1 MKKSDIASLIV
12 YALMLVALFL
22 TFYFGARPALLE
34 GPFSGDNSFA
44 SIGVALGAILGSFI
58 VGSLFLELGHYLG
71 AKVGKYEIVLFNFIG
86 FTVLKVNGK
95 KKFKFKGPDGLI
107 SETRVTP
114 KFNENGEC
122 ISKPKAMLWFGNL
135 FLAALIIVSVVIY
148 ILYQPKRD
156 SAISPVALM
165 CAVSF
170 GALLFYNFLPI
181 ELDNK
186 TDGAALKIVSKP
198 ANVEAY
204 NESLRVA
211 ACEVTGENP
220 GEVKTFNDITSYI
233 ANINLITAYNRLAE
247 DDFEGALKIF
257 NQILDSED
265 KISENLRLEMIAQ
278 KLYILIYLNNI
289 EKAKKFYEDLAPEDK
304 RYISNSNKLVF
315 IRTYVLI
322 SGTLDPA
329 ESEVQYATSKA
340 DRAYK
345 RVDALKKD
353 VEAKLYK
360 NSVKRIKELHPN
372 WTPVIKDEK

>member
-95 KKFKFKGPDGLI
+95 KKFKFKGPNGLI

>member
-220 GEVKTFNDITSYI
+220 GEVKMFNDITSYT

-278 KLYILIYLNNI
+278 KLYILIYLNNV

-340 DRAYK
+340 DKAYK

>member
-1 MKKSDIASLIV
+1 
-12 YALMLVALFL
+12 
-22 TFYFGARPALLE
+22 
-34 GPFSGDNSFA
+34 
-44 SIGVALGAILGSFI
+44 
-58 VGSLFLELGHYLG
+58 
-71 AKVGKYEIVLFNFIG
+71 
-86 FTVLKVNGK
+86 
-95 KKFKFKGPDGLI
+95 
-107 SETRVTP
+107 
-114 KFNENGEC
+114 
-122 ISKPKAMLWFGNL
+122 MLWFGNL

-156 SAISPVALM
+156 SAISPIALM

-220 GEVKTFNDITSYI
+220 GEVKMFNDITSYT

-247 DDFEGALKIF
+247 DDYEGALKIF

-265 KISENLRLEMIAQ
+265 KISENLRLEMVAQ
-278 KLYILIYLNNI
+278 KL
-289 EKAKKFYEDLAPEDK
+289 YEDLAPEDK

-340 DRAYK
+340 DKAYK
-345 RVDALKKD
+345 KVDALKKD

>member
-22 TFYFGARPALLE
+22 TFYFGARPVLLE

-44 SIGVALGAILGSFI
+44 SIGVALGAIACSFV

-122 ISKPKAMLWFGNL
+122 VSKPKAMLWFGNL

-156 SAISPVALM
+156 SAISPIALM

-204 NESLRVA
+204 NESLRVV

-220 GEVKTFNDITSYI
+220 GEVKMFNDITSYT

-247 DDFEGALKIF
+247 DDYEGALKIF

-265 KISENLRLEMIAQ
+265 KISENLRLEMVAQ

-340 DRAYK
+340 DKAYK
-345 RVDALKKD
+345 KVDALKKD